1 MCVRCGVE
9 QGLLTEE
16 EAANNYDDSLGSA
29 RLQIMAR
36 RYSIFMYIPLLW
48 TLWIIVLSGVKPW
61 GLYFLGLLILL
72 TLIAPVWFIYR
83 GGQYSGDMARLTP
96 AYDRPKGH

>member
-1 MCVRCGVE
+1 MF
-9 QGLLTEE
+9 
-16 EAANNYDDSLGSA
+16 DSGTGSA

-36 RYSIFMYIPLLW
+36 RYSIFLYIPLLW
-48 TLWIIVLSGVKPW
+48 TLWIMVLKDVQPW
-61 GLYFLGLLILL
+61 GFYFLLLFLVL
-72 TLIAPVWFIYR
+72 TLITPVWFIYR